1 MIDLHCHS
9 SASDGS
15 DAPATVVEKAA
26 AAGVTALALT
36 DHDTLSGLAEAEAA
50 ATTHGIELIAGTE
63 LSLDWESGGLHLVVL
78 FLTPGPGPLQDR
90 LGELRAGRLERNS
103 EILLALAD
111 LGLPVEEAEVEALAG
126 GESVGRPHIAAAM
139 MHRGYVGS
147 IDEAF
152 ADYLGRGKPAH
163 RSRWRLQPE
172 EGIALAR
179 ESGAVPVLAHP
190 HTLGLNNSAEV
201 RAALSRLREAGLV
214 GMECHYPLYSPIE
227 REGFVALAEKYGLLP
242 SGGSDY
248 HGTFKPE
255 IEIGIGRGNLRVPP
269 ELLESLRASAKLAS

>member
-1 MIDLHCHS
+1 M
-9 SASDGS
+9 
-15 DAPATVVEKAA
+15 VVARAA
-26 AAGVTALALT
+26 AAGVATLALT

-50 ATTHGIELIAGTE
+50 AAVHGIELIGGTE
-63 LSLDWESGGLHLVVL
+63 LSLEWETGGLHLVVL
-78 FLTPGPGPLQDR
+78 FLSPGPGPLQDR
-90 LGELRAGRLERNS
+90 LSEIRAGRIQRNG

-111 LGLPVEEAEVEALAG
+111 LGLPVEEAEVAALAG
-126 GESVGRPHIAAAM
+126 GESIGRPHIAAAM
-139 MHRGYVGS
+139 MNRGYVGS
-147 IDEAF
+147 IADAF
-152 ADYLGRGKPAH
+152 TEYLAWGKPAY
-163 RSRWRLQPE
+163 RPRWRLQPE

-201 RAALSRLREAGLV
+201 RDALSRLREAGLV

-248 HGTFKPE
+248 HGTFKLG
-255 IEIGIGRGNLRVPP
+255 IEIGVGRGDLRVPP
-269 ELLESLRASAKLAS
+269 ELLESLRAYAKLPS